1 MHMIPAL
8 TLRRDQHL
16 RPQRSP
22 KQIQVRSLSLLILL
36 PSQSPNII
44 RPQMTMMRQSETM
57 HPSLN
62 SDDEEEGGNLGDTEG
77 KSAPESRRRKKRLD
91 QQHVKRRQPLEF
103 LLSQKIAKSSGQLG
117 RENLNFDVLSE
128 LCFCSSFELIDLAVE
143 EA

>member
-1 MHMIPAL
+1 
-8 TLRRDQHL
+8 
-16 RPQRSP
+16 
-22 KQIQVRSLSLLILL
+22 
-36 PSQSPNII
+36 
-44 RPQMTMMRQSETM
+44 M

-62 SDDEEEGGNLGDTEG
+62 SDEEEEGGNLGDTEG

-128 LCFCSSFELIDLAVE
+128 LCICSSFELIDLAVE